1 MPNPLT
7 LGYSGITSKIY
18 AGRSKQAKGMREG
31 VRVFTGEKV
40 DVTSDAMSC
49 VADKILNDGKPVI
62 WILNDGRIMTLSC
75 EITEPEEAA

>member
-7 LGYSGITSKIY
+7 LGYSGISSKIY

-40 DVTSDAMSC
+40 DVTNDALSC
-49 VADKILNDGKPVI
+49 VADKIINDGAPVK
-62 WILNDGRIMTLSC
+62 WILSDGRIMTLSV
-75 EITEPEEAA
+75 EITQPEQAA